1 MPRMNHIYLLG
12 YLKTAPRIKPD
23 KESGLPAGVL
33 MYLTVVRPDRSVGDR
48 RTDIGRDDIT
58 VIVES
63 PELAQKISGAAV
75 GDVVW
80 VEGVFQQRRDM
91 KIPHICMECN
101 QLNIETGS
109 ILCVHA
115 LYGAIANP
123 LHDVQKALEY
133 VISMRHVSNVAYVSG
148 FLTNDP
154 REYSS
159 AKDHVLITQYPLI
172 VNRQV
177 TIPTDPPEL
186 RTDEIVVKSFSERAR
201 RDKDTLHRGSSV
213 MVYGY
218 LHARSDIIKRG
229 PCQHCGKP
237 HSWFRKSM
245 EIFSVETDYLNNFY
259 SDEEKAER
267 EAARQEQM
275 IRDASHVNANDVPK
289 KKQGTEAAG
298 FGAAGLQTA
307 GDTAGTAA
315 LFSRSIWKED
325 RKDIGRR
332 YMDPNDPLFE
342 FEDGDDLDDL

>member
-33 MYLTVVRPDRSVGDR
+33 MYLTVVRPERSVGDR

-115 LYGAIANP
+115 LYGGIANP

-229 PCQHCGKP
+229 PC
-237 HSWFRKSM
+237 
-245 EIFSVETDYLNNFY
+245 
-259 SDEEKAER
+259 
-267 EAARQEQM
+267 RQEQM
-275 IRDASHVNANDVPK
+275 IRDASHINANDMPK
-289 KKQGTEAAG
+289 KKDGTEAAG

-325 RKDIGRR
+325 RKDTGRR